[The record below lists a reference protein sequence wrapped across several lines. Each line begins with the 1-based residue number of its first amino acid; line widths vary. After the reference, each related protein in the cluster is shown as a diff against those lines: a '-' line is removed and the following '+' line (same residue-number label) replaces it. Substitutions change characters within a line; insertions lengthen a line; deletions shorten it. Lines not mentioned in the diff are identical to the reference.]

1 VRRWLF
7 GLLFLLA
14 CGAPVGPVF
23 HDEDYLRFGLDP
35 RAEADSMIA
44 SYRERDEPL
53 SLRIEGHDFTA
64 LGFMDRGGL
73 ATRARVLTARGIEL
87 ALDPEIANVLQ
98 PSTRY
103 RLLSPPV
110 PGTQDADGDGFEEV
124 FIERSTGPRTCLL
137 VYRVRDVGYVDP
149 IDATFEAFGRS
160 WCAAAVD
167 DVDKDGKAELLVDV
181 SLLGFN
187 ERSVS
192 LRFPVFAGEHRFARD
207 KNPQALAHFVEVER
221 SKRVLDWQRSRVRS
235 DIPLLGE
242 LAVELAAL
250 DHWLGESSE
259 AQLSSFDAAF
269 AGVSLN
275 AGQRARVQRARQRI
289 ERDWNPPRPAAETS
303 SSGAAAPDNVTAPP
317 ARPTQ
322 AELVHKRGS

>member
-1 VRRWLF
+1 VRRWLL

-124 FIERSTGPRTCLL
+124 FIERSTGPHTCLL

-160 WCAAAVD
+160 WCSAAVD

-181 SLLGFN
+181 SLIGFN
-187 ERSVS
+187 ERSLS
-192 LRFPVFAGEHRFARD
+192 
-207 KNPQALAHFVEVER
+207 Q
-221 SKRVLDWQRSRVRS
+221 RVLDWQRSRVRS

-269 AGVSLN
+269 AGVSLS